1 MASDLLALSRGIRC
15 LVPLRVINLDSIHFR
30 SINYPTNNKMSYEE
44 YVNTVVE
51 CVSESA
57 MGKEAA
63 LLPGFSADR
72 TCCDAN
78 QDLRSSLAHESCFV
92 LS

>member
-15 LVPLRVINLDSIHFR
+15 LVPLRVINLDSIQFR

-57 MGKEAA
+57 MGREAA
-63 LLPGFSADR
+63 LLPDFSADR

-78 QDLRSSLAHESCFV
+78 KDLRSSLAHESCFV